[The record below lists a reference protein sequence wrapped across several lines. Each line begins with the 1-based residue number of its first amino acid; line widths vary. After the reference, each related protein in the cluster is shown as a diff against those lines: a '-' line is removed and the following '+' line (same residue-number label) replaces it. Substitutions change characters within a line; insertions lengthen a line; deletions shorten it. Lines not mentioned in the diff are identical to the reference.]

1 MEEYKIGDI
10 LENNEIKL
18 DDLIN
23 PEIKKHETVFDEII
37 NYDDSNFYNIK
48 NRYNVKYEEV

>member
-23 PEIKKHETVFDEII
+23 PEIKKHETVFSICFG
-37 NYDDSNFYNIK
+37 YY
-48 NRYNVKYEEV
+48 